1 MYFCKQCIGA
11 NHFAAS
17 GWKII
22 FSEEDLQKSF
32 QIVQIGRKTKYLA
45 TTEAQSER
53 HDAHSSQLTAHSSQ
67 RKNIILQSFCEKF
80 KFKHEK
86 NCVIPH

>member
-1 MYFCKQCIGA
+1 MYFCKHCIGS

-32 QIVQIGRKTKYLA
+32 QIVQTGRKTKYLA

-53 HDAHSSQLTAHSSQ
+53 HDAHSSQ
-67 RKNIILQSFCEKF
+67 RKNIILQSFCERF

-86 NCVIPH
+86 NCVFSR